1 MNENNGNK
9 KVLDW
14 DDTTIEKFA
23 QYLYNLA
30 KEKAKIK
37 ESERDVVEEQKPI
50 IETEEIK
57 QEREKTLEE
66 VTIGLAKAVSG
77 EDLDVEINSSERQE
91 IEQII
96 QEEKIPLPTE
106 ELKKLTETK
115 KIEEIL
121 TQTEEVA
128 ARKQDVE
135 LEEEKIEEKVYPP
148 EEKVMREEDL
158 PEVQIAEEI
167 NKLEPVDLSQP
178 VVTEPIINEEVLLEP
193 ENIPE
198 DVRDLVFVEGAKS
211 VPITKE
217 EIPTIS
223 V

>member
-14 DDTTIEKFA
+14 DDTTIEKFAQYLYNLEKFA

-106 ELKKLTETK
+106 ELKKLCQKT
-115 KIEEIL
+115 
-121 TQTEEVA
+121 
-128 ARKQDVE
+128 RC
-135 LEEEKIEEKVYPP
+135 
-148 EEKVMREEDL
+148 
-158 PEVQIAEEI
+158 
-167 NKLEPVDLSQP
+167 
-178 VVTEPIINEEVLLEP
+178 
-193 ENIPE
+193 
-198 DVRDLVFVEGAKS
+198 
-211 VPITKE
+211 
-217 EIPTIS
+217 
-223 V
+223 